1 MCFVIGRTIMDRDK
15 ELEKDFIRT
24 LATKCRDR
32 DFIISSLTLMDE
44 DEMRKKVIQ
53 YIHDNPQATVSDIKV
68 NMAFINVGMQ

>member
-1 MCFVIGRTIMDRDK
+1 MRLGNILMERDK

-68 NMAFINVGMQ
+68 KMAFISVGMQ